1 MKRTLKNVIII
12 YKKSKKTVST
22 FLRLHERGMTMK
34 DKTTA
39 IILSALLGGLGVDRF
54 YLGYTGMGVLK
65 LLTGGC
71 FGILWIIDII
81 NIASGKLQPADGS
94 GYAEG
99 NGGNVQQAANSSP
112 YEDLKNLAELKERGV
127 LTEEEYTKLKADC
140 LARMK

>member
-1 MKRTLKNVIII
+1 MADTQ
-12 YKKSKKTVST
+12 
-22 FLRLHERGMTMK
+22 ERGILMK

-71 FGILWIIDII
+71 FGVLWILDII

-94 GYAEG
+94 GYGSDSFGVTAV
-99 NGGNVQQAANSSP
+99 NTAPVAPAVDP
-112 YEDLKNLAELKERGV
+112 FDELEKIAKLHDAGI
-127 LTEEEYTKLKADC
+127 LTDEEFAKAKSNC
-140 LARMK
+140 LAKM

>member
-1 MKRTLKNVIII
+1 
-12 YKKSKKTVST
+12 
-22 FLRLHERGMTMK
+22 MK

-81 NIASGKLQPADGS
+81 NIATGKLQPADGR
-94 GYAEG
+94 GYVG
-99 NGGNVQQAANSSP
+99 DCNSTVSNASTILIDP
-112 YEDLKNLAELKERGV
+112 YEEIKKLSVLKEQGV
-127 LTEEEYTKLKADC
+127 LTEEEYLKLKADC
-140 LARMK
+140 LKNI